1 MLWLFRKILD
11 RLLARSVLQVASEL
25 EAEIQLELTDVRAEL
40 LRKADDFEREQIVGF
55 EELAAGLR
63 ARAAKMADEN
73 ETPGSDVLAVVAL
86 LRQEDLRE
94 PLQTNS
100 AKGSPAG
107 DSHRSLLPAIT
118 RGDGKNRGRPRKDE
132 VVGSARKGGE
142 LSVIE

>member
-40 LRKADDFEREQIVGF
+40 LRKAHDFEQERIVGF
-55 EELAAGLR
+55 DELAAGLR
-63 ARAAKMADEN
+63 ARAAKMAGEN

-86 LRQEDLRE
+86 LREEDLRE
-94 PLQTNS
+94 PLQASS
-100 AKGSPAG
+100 AKSSPAG
-107 DSHRSLLPAIT
+107 DSHRSLLPAIS
-118 RGDGKNRGRPRKDE
+118 RGDGKKRGRPRKDE